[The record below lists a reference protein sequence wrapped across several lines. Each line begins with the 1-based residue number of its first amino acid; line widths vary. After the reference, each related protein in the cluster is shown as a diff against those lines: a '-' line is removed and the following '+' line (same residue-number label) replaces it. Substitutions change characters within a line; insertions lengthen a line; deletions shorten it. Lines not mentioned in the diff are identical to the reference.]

1 MTSKVPT
8 PIEDYYHKAT
18 INDKGNFQQ
27 LFFFKRNGSSKWD
40 VVWEAIT
47 KPCTVDNICGVYG
60 FCSTPDGKIANC
72 TCLPGYSP
80 LDPNTPSKG
89 CYPNVVMDFCAP
101 NSSAS
106 NFTIQTLNDAD
117 NPNHEFA
124 DLARIQ
130 QTDAD
135 NCKKEVMDDCFCVAA
150 VFNSGNNVCYKKRMP
165 LVNSRSNPTTNNMVV
180 FIKVPV
186 ENHDLDPKD
195 KKESSSC
202 AVLLASFLSCSI
214 FAVLFV
220 AIAIY
225 HHPLAQRYMRVQL
238 QPPPKRKPVE
248 LNLKAYSFQDLR
260 EATNGFKNMLGQGA
274 FADELMDVEY
284 TILTDW
290 VLSCVRAAN
299 LEATVI
305 NDSELLSD
313 YKRFE
318 RMALV
323 GVWCTC
329 SNPTLRPSMKK
340 VVQMLEGTVEV
351 DVPPL
356 STDNNG
362 NVSLVFS
369 KTTAFMY
376 AIFVEKNSMAYKM
389 TSKVPTPIEDY
400 YHKATIN
407 DKGNFQQLSFF
418 KRNGSSKWDVVWEA
432 ITKPCTV
439 DNICGVYGFCSTPDG
454 KIANCTCLP
463 GYSPLDPNTPSKGC
477 YPNVVMDFC
486 APNSSA
492 SNFTI
497 QTLNDADNPNH
508 EFADL
513 ARIQQTD
520 ADNCKKEVMDD
531 CFCVAAVFNSGNNV
545 CYKKRMPLVNSRSNP
560 TTNNMVVF
568 IKVPVENHDFDP
580 KDKKESSSCAVLLAS
595 FLSCS
600 IFAVLFV
607 AIAIYHHPLAQRYM
621 RVQLP
626 PPPKRKPVE
635 LNLKAYSFQDLQEAT
650 NGFQNMLGQGAFG
663 TVYSGVLTL
672 EDEAV
677 EVAVKKLEK
686 VIERGEKE
694 FLTEVQVIGLTHH
707 KNLVRLL
714 GYCNEKSHR
723 LLVYELMKNG
733 TLSNFLFGEGRRP
746 SWESRAEIALGIA
759 RADEL
764 MDVEY
769 TILTDWVL
777 SCVRAANLEA
787 TVINDSELLSDYK
800 RFERMALV
808 GVWCTCSNPTLRPSM
823 KKVVQMLEGTV
834 EVDVPPLFDAQMF

>member
-1 MTSKVPT
+1 M
-8 PIEDYYHKAT
+8 PIQLSGCSEFCFGHFHSFSPYFAQALGITAGSDSSWKSPSGDFAFGFYPLVTNLYLVVDYYT
-18 INDKGNFQQ
+18 GQYQLEIQQ
-27 LFFFKRNGSSKWD
+27 LDGNILLSAFRFSGPAYWFSATDNNG
-40 VVWEAIT
+40 
-47 KPCTVDNICGVYG
+47 NI
-60 FCSTPDGKIANC
+60 S
-72 TCLPGYSP
+72 
-80 LDPNTPSKG
+80 PNTS
-89 CYPNVVMDFCAP
+89 
-101 NSSAS
+101 
-106 NFTIQTLNDAD
+106 I
-117 NPNHEFA
+117 
-124 DLARIQ
+124 
-130 QTDAD
+130 
-135 NCKKEVMDDCFCVAA
+135 
-150 VFNSGNNVCYKKRMP
+150 NSGITAG
-165 LVNSRSNPTTNNMVV
+165 S
-180 FIKVPV
+180 
-186 ENHDLDPKD
+186 
-195 KKESSSC
+195 
-202 AVLLASFLSCSI
+202 
-214 FAVLFV
+214 
-220 AIAIY
+220 
-225 HHPLAQRYMRVQL
+225 
-238 QPPPKRKPVE
+238 
-248 LNLKAYSFQDLR
+248 
-260 EATNGFKNMLGQGA
+260 
-274 FADELMDVEY
+274 
-284 TILTDW
+284 
-290 VLSCVRAAN
+290 
-299 LEATVI
+299 
-305 NDSELLSD
+305 NDSLLSLNGD
-313 YKRFE
+313 FAFGFY
-318 RMALV
+318 ALQNGLYLV
-323 GVWCTC
+323 GVWFDGIPEKTLVWSANRDSPAEQGSKIKLTIAGDFIIAYANGSILQIYSGYDTSLGTMQNDGNFVLRDGSSRIVWQSFDSPTNTLLPGQVLVQSQKLY
-329 SNPTLRPSMKK
+329 SNAKGSSNSNYSTGDF
-340 VVQMLEGTVEV
+340 MLEMQFDGNLVLSAYHFADPV
-351 DVPPL
+351 DYSTGQYELEIQQLDGNILL
-356 STDNNG
+356 SAFRFSGPAYWFSATDNNG

-607 AIAIYHHPLAQRYM
+607 AIAIYHHPLAQ
-621 RVQLP
+621 
-626 PPPKRKPVE
+626 
-635 LNLKAYSFQDLQEAT
+635 
-650 NGFQNMLGQGAFG
+650 
-663 TVYSGVLTL
+663 
-672 EDEAV
+672 
-677 EVAVKKLEK
+677 
-686 VIERGEKE
+686 
-694 FLTEVQVIGLTHH
+694 H
-707 KNLVRLL
+707 
-714 GYCNEKSHR
+714 
-723 LLVYELMKNG
+723 
-733 TLSNFLFGEGRRP
+733 
-746 SWESRAEIALGIA
+746 
-759 RADEL
+759 
-764 MDVEY
+764 
-769 TILTDWVL
+769 WVL